1 MKRLFS
7 LLTIFSL
14 IFVQSIQAFPIQDEM
29 EMMGQDSVQTTDV
42 VEMEEPVMEEPV
54 EEEQLN
60 FHQELKKR
68 FIEGGPGFMGIVLLC
83 LILGLAIAI
92 ERIIYLNLSTTTD
105 SSKLTSDVE
114 AAMKAGG
121 VNAAKEVCR
130 NTPGPVASIFYQGL
144 DRSSEGVESAEKAVI
159 AYGGVQMGQLE
170 KNVSWISLF
179 IALAPMLG
187 FMGTVIGMIQAFD
200 IIELKGEAKPDELA
214 GGIKVALI
222 TTVSGLI
229 VAIILQVFYNYIV
242 SKIDSLV
249 NQMEDASISLIDV
262 LVKHNLSK

>member
-1 MKRLFS
+1 MKRIYP
-7 LLTIFSL
+7 LLLLLVFFICDL
-14 IFVQSIQAFPIQDEM
+14 SIYAQETDNISTQEV
-29 EMMGQDSVQTTDV
+29 DSVV
-42 VEMEEPVMEEPV
+42 VDSTNLAEESPEVTVQEETS
-54 EEEQLN
+54 LG
-60 FHQELKKR
+60 FTQELKKR

-92 ERIIYLNLSTTTD
+92 ERIIFLNLSDTNVKKFVD
-105 SSKLTSDVE
+105 SVE
-114 AAMKAGG
+114 ESLNSGG
-121 VNAAKEVCR
+121 VESATELCR
-130 NTPGPVASIFYQGL
+130 NTRGPIASIFVQGL
-144 DRSSEGVESAEKAVI
+144 QRSEDGIENAEKAVI

-229 VAIILQVFYNYIV
+229 VAIILQIFYNYIV

-262 LVKHNLSK
+262 LVKHNLGK